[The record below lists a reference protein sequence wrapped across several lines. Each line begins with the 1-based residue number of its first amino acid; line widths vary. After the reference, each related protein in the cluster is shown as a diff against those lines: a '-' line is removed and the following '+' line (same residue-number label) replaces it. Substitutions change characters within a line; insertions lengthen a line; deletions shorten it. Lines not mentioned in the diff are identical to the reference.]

1 MIWLL
6 IVLVAAAGY
15 AAAQPAGY
23 PGSSPKAAAQNFP
36 LKPVRLVVGF
46 APGGGADSAARSV
59 AQKLN
64 EVWGQSVI
72 IDNRAGAGGNVAT
85 EIVARAAPDGYT
97 LLISSPGPI
106 VTNPFLYARLPYDP
120 QRDLAPVTLIASSVN
135 LILVN
140 PSAPVSNVRELI
152 AWARSKPGGVNYA
165 SSGIGST
172 PHLAGEL
179 LKAAAHIDMVH
190 VAYKSAAPAVI
201 DLIGGRVDVML
212 ASLPTS
218 LAQVKAQRLKAIAVA
233 SLKRS
238 AALPEVPTA
247 DESGVPGYEV
257 VTWWGMLAPAG
268 VPGNLI
274 TKINQIVVKNLKSP
288 EMKESL
294 ARDGA
299 EAIGNSPAEFGAF
312 IQKESAKW
320 SKVIKTSGVK
330 IE

>member
-1 MIWLL
+1 MRWLL
-6 IVLVAAAGY
+6 VVLAAAAGCT
-15 AAAQPAGY
+15 AAQAAGY
-23 PGSSPKAAAQNFP
+23 PGSSPKAAAENFP

-106 VTNPFLYARLPYDP
+106 VTNPFLYAKLPYDP
-120 QRDLAPVTLIASSVN
+120 HRDLAPVTLIASSAN

-165 SSGIGST
+165 SAGIGST

-179 LKAAAHIDMVH
+179 VKAAARIDMVH

-201 DLIGGRVDVML
+201 DLIGGRVDVMV

-218 LAQVKAQRLKAIAVA
+218 LAQVKAQRLKAIA
-233 SLKRS
+233 
-238 AALPEVPTA
+238 T
-247 DESGVPGYEV
+247 
-257 VTWWGMLAPAG
+257 
-268 VPGNLI
+268 LI
-274 TKINQIVVKNLKSP
+274 
-288 EMKESL
+288 
-294 ARDGA
+294 RGR
-299 EAIGNSPAEFGAF
+299 
-312 IQKESAKW
+312 
-320 SKVIKTSGVK
+320 
-330 IE
+330 

>member
-1 MIWLL
+1 MHRHIACLALL
-6 IVLVAAAGY
+6 FSASAIVAA
-15 AAAQPAGY
+15 QD
-23 PGSSPKAAAQNFP
+23 FP
-36 LKPVRLVVGF
+36 LRPVRIVVGF

-59 AQKLN
+59 AQKLI
-64 EVWGQSVI
+64 EAWGQSVI
-72 IDNRAGAGGNVAT
+72 IDNRAGAGGNIAT
-85 EIVARAAPDGYT
+85 EIVSKAAPDGYT

-106 VTNPFLYARLPYDP
+106 VTNPFLYTRLPYDP
-120 QRDLAPVTLIASSVN
+120 SKDLAPVTLVASSVN
-135 LILVN
+135 VILVN
-140 PSAPVSNVRELI
+140 PSAPVSNVRDLI

-172 PHLAGEL
+172 PHLAAEL
-179 LKAAAHIDMVH
+179 LKAAARIDMVH

-201 DLIGGRVDVML
+201 DLIGGRVDVL
-212 ASLPTS
+212 VASLPTS
-218 LAQVKAQRLKAIAVA
+218 LAQIKAQRLKAIAVA

-257 VTWWGMLAPAG
+257 LTWWGLLAPAG
-268 VPGNLI
+268 VPGSII
-274 TKINQIVVKNLKSP
+274 TKINRIVVTNLQSR

-299 EAIGNSPAEFGAF
+299 DAIGNSPAEFGAF

-320 SKVIKTSGVK
+320 SKAIKTSGIK
-330 IE
+330 ID